1 MLSQRKSVAEQ
12 IILPFAMVL
21 KSVHPNVLS
30 VIGSIPP
37 LLFFVFV
44 VNGYLFPAVLI
55 MPFFVIDLLDGA
67 VARMSGRATA
77 FGEFL
82 DSTLDRVSDF
92 LVISAFG
99 FAGPVRFE
107 IVIVFL
113 FSAFMVSYTRSRG
126 ELAGNKK
133 YSFNVGI
140 MERSERLIGIAVG
153 LVAFLLAPDFAYQG
167 FSLLELVFMI
177 LAILSV
183 ITFFQRVFYAFKK
196 L

>member
-99 FAGPVRFE
+99 FAGLVRFE